1 MEFEFAGNNSVL
13 VTPVVDGVKGTPFS
27 LAYSP
32 ASASVPAAVA
42 DTLVLTDVSATSGT
56 YGVEVES
63 LSVVV
68 NGAAAAA

>member
-32 ASASVPAAVA
+32 AQCISPGSGGGYAG
-42 DTLVLTDVSATSGT
+42 TDGCFCDQWN
-56 YGVEVES
+56 
-63 LSVVV
+63 LRR
-68 NGAAAAA
+68 